1 MGRSALGAGR
11 AIGAGLGFRGALAGD
26 IFEHVDDLDWIEL
39 LTEEFLPLTTGRRAL
54 IEELTALFP
63 CALHGTELSIGGS
76 APLDAKYV
84 AQVAEL
90 ADVASA
96 RWFSDHLCS
105 TAAGNLRFGDLG
117 PVQWTRRA
125 AAIIAE
131 RAASVA
137 RTVGLPFL
145 LENISYSV
153 VIPGEM
159 TEAQFINAVVEE
171 SDCFLLLDV
180 ANVYANSINFGF
192 DPMDFLESLPLDRVR
207 QLHVAGGR
215 WEGGFR
221 ADSHDSVVPDD
232 VWTLAQWVVDRAAV
246 PAVLVERDDRFPPD
260 FGELVDEVGRAR
272 RMLDGQSARR

>member
-1 MGRSALGAGR
+1 MGRSAHGAAG
-11 AIGAGLGFRGALAGD
+11 ALGAGLGFRGFLAGD
-26 IFEHVDDLDWIEL
+26 IVEHVDELDWIEL
-39 LTEEFLPLTTGRRAL
+39 LTEEFLPLTAGRRAL
-54 IEELTALFP
+54 VEELTALFP
-63 CALHGTELSIGGS
+63 CVLHGTELSIGGTAS
-76 APLDAKYV
+76 IDTAYV

-90 ADVASA
+90 AEMSSA

-105 TAAGNLRFGDLG
+105 TAAGDLRFGDLG
-117 PVQWTRRA
+117 PIQWTHRA
-125 AAIIAE
+125 AAMIAE
-131 RAASVA
+131 RATWTA

-159 TEAQFINAVVEE
+159 TEAQFINAVLEE

-192 DPMDFLESLPLDRVR
+192 EPIEFLESLPLDRVR
-207 QLHVAGGR
+207 QLHVAGGS
-215 WEGGFR
+215 WEGAFR

-232 VWTLAQWVVDRAAV
+232 VWALAQWVVDRAAV

-260 FGELVDEVGRAR
+260 FGDLVDEVGRAR
-272 RMLDGQSARR
+272 RMLDGQSARP